1 MTKGTSHEGL
11 SKILVVVDPTTEN
24 QVVLARAV
32 TLASKCNAQVTVF
45 LSIFDFSYE
54 MTSIL
59 SNQERE
65 AMRQGVIDQ
74 RLAWIQ
80 DLLAAYTHLQLNI
93 DTQVIFKHNRPF
105 ESIINHAI
113 SGQYDL
119 IVKGTHATTNSKR

>member
-24 QVVLARAV
+24 QVALARAV

-74 RLAWIQ
+74 RLA
-80 DLLAAYTHLQLNI
+80 
-93 DTQVIFKHNRPF
+93 
-105 ESIINHAI
+105 
-113 SGQYDL
+113 
-119 IVKGTHATTNSKR
+119 